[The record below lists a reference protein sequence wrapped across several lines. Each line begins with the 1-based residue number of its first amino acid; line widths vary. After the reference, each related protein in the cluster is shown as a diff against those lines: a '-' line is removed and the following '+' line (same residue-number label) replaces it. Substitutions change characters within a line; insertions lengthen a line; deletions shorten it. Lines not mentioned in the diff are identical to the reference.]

1 MLEPKVHQ
9 TSDTTTAAVG
19 KIENGLEGRTGKQQ
33 DVNGQGN
40 NHKENTAYGSG
51 SLQDLTTVQ
60 IIFDVHLRYK
70 PIECIGAGA
79 YGVVCSA
86 IDNRTG
92 CRVAIKKISK
102 VFDNLI
108 LAKRTYRE
116 LKILRHF
123 KHDNIIAIREVLLA
137 NQAEGQDIY
146 VIFDLM
152 ETDLHHIIHSQQPL
166 TNDHIQFFMYQLLR
180 GLKYIHSANVLHR
193 DLKPSNLLIN
203 GNCELK
209 IGDFGMA
216 RCISSSQIDHV
227 TYMTEYVATRWYRAP
242 ELMLSLQGYT
252 RAIDIWS
259 VGCIF
264 AEMLGRK
271 QLFPGKSYVHQLQL
285 ILSVLGTPCQQFLL
299 SSGAERV
306 RKYIDSLPR
315 REQIAWTILFP
326 SITPHALT
334 LLDKLLQFD
343 PSQRLSVDQALR
355 HPYLQSLHDPEDE
368 PICLSSF
375 DFDFEKTTSSA
386 RALKEVIMNEIKSF
400 EKSIDFKVVTPI
412 FPSTPTTTPDQANK
426 YQDQQ
431 SHHPMERSHQTA
443 QSNVDVKLDDAD
455 SLTNDNQLITQQ
467 NDALQM
473 SVAADGMETT
483 ENKMLTNDDQI
494 KAIAD
499 KNKGLYSIP
508 IKINKNS
515 YVVLVLGCNM
525 LFYFTYIFEY

>member
-1 MLEPKVHQ
+1 L
-9 TSDTTTAAVG
+9 
-19 KIENGLEGRTGKQQ
+19 
-33 DVNGQGN
+33 
-40 NHKENTAYGSG
+40 

-92 CRVAIKKISK
+92 CRVAIKKIAK

-123 KHDNIIAIREVLLA
+123 KHDNIIAIREILLA
-137 NQAEGQDIY
+137 NQADGQDIY

-166 TNDHIQFFMYQLLR
+166 TNDHMQFFMYQLLR

-203 GNCELK
+203 SNCELK

-216 RCISSSQIDHV
+216 RCISSSQIDHT

-252 RAIDIWS
+252 RAIDMWS

-271 QLFPGKSYVHQLQL
+271 QLFPGKTYVHQLRL
-285 ILSVLGTPCQQFLL
+285 IIGVLGTPCHQFLL

-306 RKYIDSLPR
+306 RKYIDSLPQR
-315 REQIAWTILFP
+315 QRIAWTVLFP
-326 SITPHALT
+326 SITEHALT
-334 LLDKLLQFD
+334 LLDQLLQFD
-343 PSQRLSVDQALR
+343 PSQRLNVEEALL
-355 HPYLQSLHDPEDE
+355 HPYLASLHDAEDE
-368 PICLSSF
+368 PVCTSSF
-375 DFDFEKTTSSA
+375 DFDFEKNTLSSN
-386 RALKEVIMNEIKSF
+386 ALKEVIVDEIKSF
-400 EKSIDFKVVTPI
+400 
-412 FPSTPTTTPDQANK
+412 
-426 YQDQQ
+426 
-431 SHHPMERSHQTA
+431 
-443 QSNVDVKLDDAD
+443 
-455 SLTNDNQLITQQ
+455 
-467 NDALQM
+467 
-473 SVAADGMETT
+473 
-483 ENKMLTNDDQI
+483 
-494 KAIAD
+494 
-499 KNKGLYSIP
+499 
-508 IKINKNS
+508 
-515 YVVLVLGCNM
+515 
-525 LFYFTYIFEY
+525 

>member
-1 MLEPKVHQ
+1 MLEPKLNQASTAVVKTENDQ
-9 TSDTTTAAVG
+9 GETTE
-19 KIENGLEGRTGKQQ
+19 KNQPN
-33 DVNGQGN
+33 NGQV
-40 NHKENTAYGSG
+40 HHQPENTAYNSG
-51 SLQDLTTVQ
+51 LLQDLTTVH

-137 NQAEGQDIY
+137 NQAQGQDIY

-315 REQIAWTILFP
+315 RQQVSWTVLFP

-343 PSQRLSVDQALR
+343 PSQRLNVDQALH
-355 HPYLQSLHDPEDE
+355 HPYLQSLHDPDDE
-368 PICLSSF
+368 PVCLSSF

-386 RALKEVIMNEIKSF
+386 SALKEVILNEIKSF
-400 EKSIDFKVVTPI
+400 EKSIDFKIVPSM
-412 FPSTPTTTPDQANK
+412 FPSTPTTTPNQPSKDQ
-426 YQDQQ
+426 DHQ
-431 SHHPMERSHQTA
+431 SRHQPEHQHQA
-443 QSNVDVKLDDAD
+443 GQSNIDVKVEDTD
-455 SLTNDNQLITQQ
+455 SLINDHLLSTQHKQ
-467 NDALQM
+467 PGHDVQM
-473 SVAADGMETT
+473 SIIADVVDTA
-483 ENKMLTNDDQI
+483 ENKTSTNDDQFKTI
-494 KAIAD
+494 SD
-499 KNKGLYSIP
+499 KNKGL
-508 IKINKNS
+508 
-515 YVVLVLGCNM
+515 
-525 LFYFTYIFEY
+525 